1 MIEHD
6 DVDRIMA
13 VMAAAFDPAWAE
25 AWTRRQVSDALVL
38 GNCHYALI
46 GTSGESATGF
56 YLSRTAYDEEELLL
70 LAIDPAFQRRGIGRL
85 LLAQFIGDAKARGA
99 IRLLLEMRR
108 GNPAEALYRRAGFVP
123 IGVRPN
129 YYRLLGGQTND
140 AITFALDLSK

>member
-13 VMAAAFDPAWAE
+13 VMSAAFDPAWAE
-25 AWTRRQVSDALVL
+25 AWTRRQVSDALLL

-46 GTSGESATGF
+46 GASGESATGF

-85 LLAQFIGDAKARGA
+85 LLAQFISEAQKRGA

>member
-1 MIEHD
+1 MIEAD

-46 GTSGESATGF
+46 GASGETATGF

-99 IRLLLEMRR
+99 VRLLLEMRR

-129 YYRLLGGQTND
+129 YYRLPGGQTND
-140 AITFALDLSK
+140 AITFALDLQK